1 MVANDAELAKL
12 EEHAYLKST
21 VTNLE
26 LAADA
31 YLESKGT
38 NSELAKLDHAYLTS
52 EGTNS
57 EELAKLEDHA
67 YPTSTFPVALVYTTV
82 IPKASPTKTS
92 IPKAMPLIFK
102 AMPPTKKHGR
112 LSVQ

>member
-1 MVANDAELAKL
+1 MVVAKMVANDAELAKL

-57 EELAKLEDHA
+57 EELAKLEDHSE
-67 YPTSTFPVALVYTTV
+67 PSCLRGVGNVYQLFT
-82 IPKASPTKTS
+82 
-92 IPKAMPLIFK
+92 
-102 AMPPTKKHGR
+102 
-112 LSVQ
+112 